1 MKLKTS
7 IEGLVLRNYTIEDS
21 KSYSRLASNH
31 NIWKFF
37 RDEFPYPY
45 SKEKAREYIEKTCF
59 KNEDNFFAIS
69 LNCELIGD
77 IHIAKQTDI
86 LKLSGF
92 LGYWIAEDFWGKG
105 FMMESVKVIT
115 NYIFENT
122 ELIRIFAR
130 VFSNNYGSI
139 KVLEKAGYIQEGYFK
154 NAIFKEGKIYDQ
166 LQFAKL
172 KE

>member
-1 MKLKTS
+1 MILKTN
-7 IEGLVLRNYTIEDS
+7 IDGLVLRNYTLEDS
-21 KSYSRLASNH
+21 GLYSSYASNY

-37 RDEFPYPY
+37 RDEFTYPY
-45 SKEKAREYIEKTCF
+45 TKDKAEEYIAKTCIN
-59 KNEDNFFAIS
+59 NENNFFAIS
-69 LNCELIGD
+69 LNGKLIGD
-77 IHIAKQTDI
+77 IHVAQQTDV

-92 LGYWIAEDFWGKG
+92 LGYWLAEDFWGKG
-105 FMMESVKVIT
+105 FMTESVKVIT

-154 NAIFKEGKIYDQ
+154 NAIVKEGKIYDQ
-166 LQFAKL
+166 LQFAAL